1 MTMTSALIVKCSL
14 LCNRLRSK
22 LKSFLRN
29 LNTCA
34 LPNNRSTL
42 QKMCIKQEN
51 TGTVYRRRL
60 LFPAACS
67 SRLFYIYF
75 GKGLH
80 TG

>member
-14 LCNRLRSK
+14 LCNRLHSK

-29 LNTCA
+29 TGT
-34 LPNNRSTL
+34 LPNNKSAL

-51 TGTVYRRRL
+51 TGTVYGRRL

>member
-14 LCNRLRSK
+14 LCNRLHSK

-29 LNTCA
+29 LNTGT
-34 LPNNRSTL
+34 LPNNKSAL
-42 QKMCIKQEN
+42 QKMCIKQKN
-51 TGTVYRRRL
+51 TGTVYGRRL
-60 LFPAACS
+60 LFPFACS